1 MVVLEIIG
9 LLLISFSFILLIY
22 DIGVKQTAK
31 FMQLFIN
38 WKNQIFSWG
47 IVILGLSII
56 PAFIQSQTPKIEINK
71 AKLFKSMISD
81 KNLYNRLNQVLEESP
96 DKNLAMNILISDS
109 EYDLKLN
116 KSKYEFIFTII
127 KDLAILIIGNFFTQ
141 WISTIEWIEKN
152 FTLLIIIIF
161 FIIYCII
168 ILFYAVYL
176 TYKEFY
182 ISIKD
187 LKNYTLALYIKDYVT
202 GYITCQWDI

>member
-1 MVVLEIIG
+1 MAVLEIIG
-9 LLLISFSFILLIY
+9 LLLISFSFSLLIY

-38 WKNQIFSWG
+38 WKNQIFFWG
-47 IVILGLSII
+47 LVILGLSII
-56 PAFIQSQTPKIEINK
+56 PIFLQSRTPKIEINK

-81 KNLYNRLNQVLEESP
+81 KNLYNRLNKVIEESP

-116 KSKYEFIFTII
+116 KSKYKFIFTII

-152 FTLLIIIIF
+152 FTFLIIIIF
-161 FIIYCII
+161 FNIYCII

-176 TYKEFY
+176 TYKAV
-182 ISIKD
+182 S
-187 LKNYTLALYIKDYVT
+187 YTHLTLPTICSV
-202 GYITCQWDI
+202 

>member
-116 KSKYEFIFTII
+116 KSKDR
-127 KDLAILIIGNFFTQ
+127 K
-141 WISTIEWIEKN
+141 S
-152 FTLLIIIIF
+152 
-161 FIIYCII
+161 
-168 ILFYAVYL
+168 V
-176 TYKEFY
+176 
-182 ISIKD
+182 
-187 LKNYTLALYIKDYVT
+187 V
-202 GYITCQWDI
+202 